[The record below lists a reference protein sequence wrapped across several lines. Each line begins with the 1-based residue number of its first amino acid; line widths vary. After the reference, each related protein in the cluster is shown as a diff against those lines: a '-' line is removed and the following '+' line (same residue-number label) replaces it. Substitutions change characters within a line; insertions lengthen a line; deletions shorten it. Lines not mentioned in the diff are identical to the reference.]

1 MFNLFKSVAQSGKP
15 KHDKG
20 PRPVTYESRHVH
32 IPTDFLS
39 GPSER
44 PVTLYH
50 VPFASS
56 AVPEYEGCFAV
67 TLDNVLTEQE
77 CRQLIQLAERSV
89 VSEDEGEPWRPAMIA
104 AGPGIE
110 APAPGYRE
118 SDRIVWDHQGLTD
131 LVWERCC
138 QADGLRDMLA
148 VVNES
153 NGVQPGEWKFSR
165 VNERIRFLKY
175 SKGNFFKPHCDG
187 PYWYE
192 ADGKTFQTHYTLHLY
207 LNDSAE
213 YSPNSELVGGA
224 TSFLS
229 RDRKRRIDVNPKA
242 GSVLIFQHKRLL
254 HEGATVQKGEKFTA
268 RMDILYDKDRRA
280 ADITTPGIRAAEHV
294 LSTTGDQNFMQSLNH
309 AGGAS
314 LRLSAADS
322 SVTEYRFHS
331 GVELLHHRIN
341 LKTPSV
347 MEASSTAAAW
357 LSFAVTAFGLGGLI
371 SQASAINE
379 KMDPFHANRTA
390 EYLGIWFQRQ
400 ASFPWW
406 RIARPPPVG
415 PVVSGKLSEGF
426 CGINDVHLVR
436 VPLRPAGKAGWA
448 IILSII
454 HVTKPNPGHSTSRNA
469 AEKGFLSGNNENALV
484 TSDVADEAS
493 WGFLE
498 ERPLVRHHSSA
509 CIMITRTTLITLMSL
524 TNARAAFQYSD
535 AAGFRAGYASY
546 SGQWYI
552 TWPIGQEAFVKF
564 APHDSH
570 STSTDMYPLSFHK
583 RVDRCVQMLS
593 GIVCAPSADFQVGFC
608 GRKPPGVYTLQHVS
622 KGFPGAHGSRH
633 LYNMMG
639 GKVYEVDFM
648 SVQKERAIIEQA
660 LDSLPWT
667 SLSWSIHRGMRDILV
682 AYAKPVMTAH
692 RQELATLLKRA
703 CEEQPHLLDSRGW
716 NPSFV
721 RQNMGEM
728 AASAILAGQ
737 GNSGDL
743 VRVVTDI
750 ALALVGSWDI
760 SQLDQVVFWTR
771 STKKLDTQGV
781 VALTK
786 LFVLEWSNEFD

>member
-213 YSPNSELVGGA
+213 YSSNSELVGGA

-268 RMDILYDKDRRA
+268 RMDILYEWVEQRGNTNQILPATISKTSLWKEQEDGPDEGTNSEDRRA

-314 LRLSAADS
+314 LRLSAAGS

-454 HVTKPNPGHSTSRNA
+454 HVTKPNPGHSTSSNA

-552 TWPIGQEAFVKF
+552 T
-564 APHDSH
+564 
-570 STSTDMYPLSFHK
+570 
-583 RVDRCVQMLS
+583 
-593 GIVCAPSADFQVGFC
+593 
-608 GRKPPGVYTLQHVS
+608 
-622 KGFPGAHGSRH
+622 
-633 LYNMMG
+633 
-639 GKVYEVDFM
+639 
-648 SVQKERAIIEQA
+648 
-660 LDSLPWT
+660 
-667 SLSWSIHRGMRDILV
+667 
-682 AYAKPVMTAH
+682 
-692 RQELATLLKRA
+692 
-703 CEEQPHLLDSRGW
+703 
-716 NPSFV
+716 
-721 RQNMGEM
+721 
-728 AASAILAGQ
+728 
-737 GNSGDL
+737 
-743 VRVVTDI
+743 
-750 ALALVGSWDI
+750 
-760 SQLDQVVFWTR
+760 
-771 STKKLDTQGV
+771 
-781 VALTK
+781 
-786 LFVLEWSNEFD
+786 